1 MARIPEMNGSPELR
15 RRDVLLAALALLG
28 GCGGVDSGGTG
39 TGASSTYASGPITGF
54 GSIIVNG
61 VRYDDSAASIE
72 DDDGRL
78 RSRDELGLG
87 MRTEVIASA
96 ITTAAGVA
104 RATASSIRVQ
114 SAIVGPLEA
123 IDTAQAMLTVLG
135 QTVAVVATTWFD
147 NSITGG
153 IASLKPGDIL
163 EVHAALDVAAGRYVA
178 SRIERRDSVGAYKLR
193 GAVGSL
199 SLDARTITLG
209 GLTIDWS
216 AAAPADPRTTLAPGR
231 LVRVTLAMTPVA
243 GVWRATALAGA
254 QPIQEDREFAE
265 VEGRITAFTSSTTFA
280 LDGLPVD
287 ASGTSVPAGL
297 ALGVQV
303 EVKGSL
309 RGGVLVASRVELEA
323 EGGDAEGFELHG
335 GVESVDP
342 IKMRCVVRG
351 VTVMWDANTEFEG
364 GGAADIKVGR
374 EVEVKG
380 RLSTDGSLIEA
391 TSIHLET

>member
-1 MARIPEMNGSPELR
+1 MNGSPELR

-61 VRYDDSAASIE
+61 VRYDDSGATIE
-72 DDDGRL
+72 DDDGRV

-104 RATASSIRVQ
+104 SATAASIRVQ

-123 IDTAQAMLTVLG
+123 IDTTLAMLTVLS

-178 SRIERRDSVGAYKLR
+178 SRIERRDSVNAYKLR

-199 SLDARTITLG
+199 SLDASTITLG

-216 AAAPADPRTTLAPGR
+216 AVAPADPRTTLAPGR

-243 GVWRATALAGA
+243 GVWRATALAGG
-254 QPIQEDREFAE
+254 QPIQEDHEFAE
-265 VEGRITAFTSSTTFA
+265 VEGRITAFTSPTRFA

-287 ASGTSVPAGL
+287 ASGANVPAGL
-297 ALGVQV
+297 ALGAQV

-342 IKMRCVVRG
+342 VTMRFVVRG

-364 GGAADIKVGR
+364 GGAADIRVGR

-380 RLSTDGSLIEA
+380 RLSTDGSQIEA
-391 TSIHLET
+391 TSIHIET

>member
-1 MARIPEMNGSPELR
+1 MNGSPELR

-61 VRYDDSAASIE
+61 VRYDDSDASIE
-72 DDDGRL
+72 DDDGRV

-104 RATASSIRVQ
+104 SATAASIRVQ

-123 IDTAQAMLTVLG
+123 IDTTLAMLTVLG
-135 QTVAVVATTWFD
+135 QTVVVVTTTWFD

-153 IASLKPGDIL
+153 IASMKPGDIL

-178 SRIERRDSVGAYKLR
+178 SRIERRDSVNAYKLR

-199 SLDARTITLG
+199 SLDASTITLG

-216 AAAPADPRTTLAPGR
+216 AVAPADPRTTLAPGR
-231 LVRVTLAMTPVA
+231 LVRVTLAMTPAA
-243 GVWRATALAGA
+243 GVWRATALVSA
-254 QPIQEDREFAE
+254 QPMQEDREFAE
-265 VEGRITAFTSSTTFA
+265 VEGRITALASPTRFE

-287 ASGTSVPAGL
+287 ASGTTVPAGL

-309 RGGVLVASRVELEA
+309 RDGVLVASRVELEA
-323 EGGDAEGFELHG
+323 EGGDPEGFELHG

-342 IKMRCVVRG
+342 VTMRFVVRG

-364 GGAADIKVGR
+364 GSAADIRVGR

-380 RLSTDGSLIEA
+380 RLSTDGSQIEA
-391 TSIHLET
+391 TSIHIET

>member
-1 MARIPEMNGSPELR
+1 MNGSPELR

-61 VRYDDSAASIE
+61 VRYDDSDASIE
-72 DDDGRL
+72 DDDGRV

-104 RATASSIRVQ
+104 SATAASIRVQ

-123 IDTAQAMLTVLG
+123 IDTTQAMLTVLG
-135 QTVAVVATTWFD
+135 QTVAVVTTTWFD

-153 IASLKPGDIL
+153 IASMKPGDIL

-178 SRIERRDSVGAYKLR
+178 SRIERRDSVNAYKLR

-199 SLDARTITLG
+199 SLDASTITLG

-216 AAAPADPRTTLAPGR
+216 AVAPADPRTTLAPGR

-243 GVWRATALAGA
+243 GVWRATALVSA
-254 QPIQEDREFAE
+254 QPMQEDCEFAE
-265 VEGRITAFTSSTTFA
+265 VEGRITALASPTRFE

-287 ASGTSVPAGL
+287 ASGTTVPAGL

-309 RGGVLVASRVELEA
+309 RDGVLVASRVELEA

-342 IKMRCVVRG
+342 VTMRFVVRG

-364 GGAADIKVGR
+364 GGAADIRVGR

-380 RLSTDGSLIEA
+380 RLSTDGSQIEA
-391 TSIHLET
+391 TSIHIET

>member
-1 MARIPEMNGSPELR
+1 MNGSPELR

-61 VRYDDSAASIE
+61 VRYDDSDASIE
-72 DDDGRL
+72 DDDGRV

-104 RATASSIRVQ
+104 SATAASIRVQ

-123 IDTAQAMLTVLG
+123 IDTTQAMLTVLG
-135 QTVAVVATTWFD
+135 QTVAVVTTTWFD

-178 SRIERRDSVGAYKLR
+178 SRIERRDSVNAYKLR

-199 SLDARTITLG
+199 SLDASTITLG

-216 AAAPADPRTTLAPGR
+216 AVAPADPRTTLAPGR

-243 GVWRATALAGA
+243 GVWRATALVSA
-254 QPIQEDREFAE
+254 QPMQEDREFAE
-265 VEGRITAFTSSTTFA
+265 VEGRITALASPTRFE

-287 ASGTSVPAGL
+287 ASGTTVPAGL

-309 RGGVLVASRVELEA
+309 RDGVLVASRVELEA
-323 EGGDAEGFELHG
+323 EDGDAEGFELHG

-342 IKMRCVVRG
+342 VTMRFVVRG

-364 GGAADIKVGR
+364 GGAADIRVGR

-380 RLSTDGSLIEA
+380 RLSTDGSQIEA
-391 TSIHLET
+391 TSIHIET

>member
-1 MARIPEMNGSPELR
+1 MNGSPELR

-61 VRYDDSAASIE
+61 VRYDDSDASIE
-72 DDDGRL
+72 DDDGRV

-104 RATASSIRVQ
+104 SATAASIRVQ

-123 IDTAQAMLTVLG
+123 IDTTQAMLTVLG
-135 QTVAVVATTWFD
+135 QTVAMMTTTWFD

-178 SRIERRDSVGAYKLR
+178 SRIERRDSVNAYKLR

-199 SLDARTITLG
+199 SLDASTITLG

-216 AAAPADPRTTLAPGR
+216 AVAPADPRTTLAPGR

-243 GVWRATALAGA
+243 GVWRATALVSA
-254 QPIQEDREFAE
+254 QPMQEDREFAE
-265 VEGRITAFTSSTTFA
+265 VEGRITALASPTRFE

-287 ASGTSVPAGL
+287 ASGTTVPAGL

-309 RGGVLVASRVELEA
+309 RDGVLVASRVELEA
-323 EGGDAEGFELHG
+323 EDGDAEGFELHG

-342 IKMRCVVRG
+342 VTMRFVVRG

-364 GGAADIKVGR
+364 GSAADIRVGR

-380 RLSTDGSLIEA
+380 RLSTDGSQIEA

>member
-1 MARIPEMNGSPELR
+1 MNGSPELR

-61 VRYDDSAASIE
+61 VRYDDSDASIE
-72 DDDGRL
+72 DDDGRV

-104 RATASSIRVQ
+104 SATAASIRVQ

-123 IDTAQAMLTVLG
+123 IDTTQAMLTVLG
-135 QTVAVVATTWFD
+135 QTVAVVTTTWFD

-178 SRIERRDSVGAYKLR
+178 SRIERRDSVNAYKLR

-199 SLDARTITLG
+199 SLDASTITLG

-216 AAAPADPRTTLAPGR
+216 AVAPADARTTLAPGR

-243 GVWRATALAGA
+243 GVWRATALVSA
-254 QPIQEDREFAE
+254 QPMQEDREFAE
-265 VEGRITAFTSSTTFA
+265 VEGRITALASPTRFE

-287 ASGTSVPAGL
+287 ASGTTVPAGL

-309 RGGVLVASRVELEA
+309 LDGVLVASRVELKT

-335 GVESVDP
+335 GVASVDP
-342 IKMRCVVRG
+342 VTMRFVVRG

-364 GGAADIKVGR
+364 GGAADIRVGR

-380 RLSTDGSLIEA
+380 RLSTDGSQIEA
-391 TSIHLET
+391 TSIHIET

>member
-1 MARIPEMNGSPELR
+1 MNGSPELR

-61 VRYDDSAASIE
+61 VRYDDSDASIE
-72 DDDGRL
+72 DDDGRV

-104 RATASSIRVQ
+104 SATAASIRVQ

-123 IDTAQAMLTVLG
+123 IDTTQAMLTVLG
-135 QTVAVVATTWFD
+135 QTVAVVTTTWFD

-178 SRIERRDSVGAYKLR
+178 SRIERRDSVNAYKLR

-199 SLDARTITLG
+199 SLDASTITLG

-216 AAAPADPRTTLAPGR
+216 AVAPADPRTTLAPGR

-265 VEGRITAFTSSTTFA
+265 VEGRITALASPTRFE

-287 ASGTSVPAGL
+287 ASGTTVPAGL

-309 RGGVLVASRVELEA
+309 RDGVLVASRVELEA
-323 EGGDAEGFELHG
+323 EDGDAEGFELHG

-342 IKMRCVVRG
+342 VTMRFVVRG
-351 VTVMWDANTEFEG
+351 VTVMWDADTEFEG
-364 GGAADIKVGR
+364 GSAADIRVGR

-380 RLSTDGSLIEA
+380 RLSTDGSQIEA
-391 TSIHLET
+391 TSIHIEG

>member
-1 MARIPEMNGSPELR
+1 MNGSPELR

-61 VRYDDSAASIE
+61 VRYDDSDASIE
-72 DDDGRL
+72 DDDGRV

-104 RATASSIRVQ
+104 SATAASIRVQ

-123 IDTAQAMLTVLG
+123 IDTTQAMLTVLG
-135 QTVAVVATTWFD
+135 QTVAVVTTTWFD

-178 SRIERRDSVGAYKLR
+178 SRIERRDSVNAYKLR

-199 SLDARTITLG
+199 SLDASTITLG

-216 AAAPADPRTTLAPGR
+216 AVAPADPRTTLAPGR
-231 LVRVTLAMTPVA
+231 LVRVTLAMTPAA
-243 GVWRATALAGA
+243 GVWRATALVSA
-254 QPIQEDREFAE
+254 QPMQEDREFAE
-265 VEGRITAFTSSTTFA
+265 VEGRITALASPTRFE
-280 LDGLPVD
+280 LDGLSVD
-287 ASGTSVPAGL
+287 ASRTTVPAGL
-297 ALGVQV
+297 ALGVRV

-309 RGGVLVASRVELEA
+309 RGGVLLASRVELET

-335 GVESVDP
+335 GVASVDP
-342 IKMRCVVRG
+342 VTMRFVVRG

-364 GGAADIKVGR
+364 GGAADIRVGR

-380 RLSTDGSLIEA
+380 RLSTDGSQIEA
-391 TSIHLET
+391 TSIHIET